1 MNRKKKCQSTIVKR
15 KKKNPQKGRKTR
27 VLTEF
32 CEDQWLL
39 DLQIRIMSC
48 EQGSYLKRAKYRL
61 TPESF
66 RKNKFWPSKQ
76 LISSM
81 YLYNK
86 LYFSNWKCWNIHCS
100 LHKRS
105 RLGTSFPKMFL
116 EFLKSQ
122 LAKIFCFALTM
133 KKQLKDMPLHP
144 CPCSCCLD
152 NRSGLPFPSLGDL
165 PHSGMEPRSPAL
177 QVNSLPAEPPG
188 KPRWRL
194 PNSSHWWWVLSCRNS
209 RARYHV
215 LITGTTPTAEGG
227 LLSSQ
232 RPH

>member
-1 MNRKKKCQSTIVKR
+1 
-15 KKKNPQKGRKTR
+15 
-27 VLTEF
+27 
-32 CEDQWLL
+32 
-39 DLQIRIMSC
+39 MSC
-48 EQGSYLKRAKYRL
+48 KQGSYLKRAKYRL

-100 LHKRS
+100 LHKCS

-122 LAKIFCFALTM
+122 LAKVFCFTLTM
-133 KKQLKDMPLHP
+133 KKQPKDMPLHP

-165 PHSGMEPRSPAL
+165 LHSRMEPRLLHCRWILYQLSHQENPGGNYQTPAAADGL
-177 QVNSLPAEPPG
+177 
-188 KPRWRL
+188 
-194 PNSSHWWWVLSCRNS
+194 C
-209 RARYHV
+209 HV
-215 LITGTTPTAEGG
+215 EIQGQGAMC
-227 LLSSQ
+227 
-232 RPH
+232 